1 MYISYIECAW
11 GAHNLPEMQET
22 KGQALSVV
30 RGAEEHKR
38 GQYPHHQTHSIQDGC
53 VLEAQGEIHLVMAS
67 IAGVISSISLNTCTY
82 IHADTV
88 ESIMLAHSEYYG
100 WETGE
105 IIKWEK

>member
-11 GAHNLPEMQET
+11 GAHNLSEMQET

-53 VLEAQGEIHLVMAS
+53 VLEAQGEVHLVMAS

-82 IHADTV
+82 ITCRYSGKYYV
-88 ESIMLAHSEYYG
+88 STYYG